1 MTDETAPGEGGHHEP
16 VRVYYDDLDAM
27 GMLHNAKYAV
37 LVERAITAYW
47 SRQGWA
53 PDPAQSVFPDVF
65 FAVRETKMTYHVPI
79 MTPGEIVV
87 HFGFAHMGR
96 TSGTYGF
103 RILSGDHATVHA
115 EGHRVNVNLDP
126 ATLRPTPFSEE
137 IRAASKGLMLTPVS
151 A

>member
-1 MTDETAPGEGGHHEP
+1 
-16 VRVYYDDLDAM
+16 M

-47 SRQGWA
+47 VRQGWA
-53 PDPAQSVFPDVF
+53 PDPARSVFPDVF
-65 FAVRETKMTYHVPI
+65 FAVRETKMLHHVPI
-79 MTPGEIVV
+79 MTPGEVVV
-87 HFGFAHMGR
+87 HFGFARMGR

-103 RILSGDHATVHA
+103 RVLSADRATVHA

-126 ATLRPTPFSEE
+126 STLRPMPFSEE
-137 IRAASKGLMLTPVS
+137 IRAAAKDLMLAPVP